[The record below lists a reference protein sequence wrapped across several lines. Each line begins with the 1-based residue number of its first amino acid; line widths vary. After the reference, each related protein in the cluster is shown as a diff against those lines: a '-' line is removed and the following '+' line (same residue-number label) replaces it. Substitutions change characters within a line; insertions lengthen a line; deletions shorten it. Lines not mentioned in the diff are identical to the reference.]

1 MSWNQKKL
9 CVGVW
14 EFHEALCI
22 PDALSKY
29 SLSLWCFLPLICTF
43 QEDLVPSL
51 LLGKSSPW
59 VLLPCICSPSEPFL
73 RFALDSDSAT
83 SKPCCVR
90 DGCGCQGGSS
100 AGSRAVYPPV
110 PHGHMELGRC
120 LGGPGSTGRG
130 EVNSRL

>member
-73 RFALDSDSAT
+73 RFALDSESAT

-90 DGCGCQGGSS
+90 DGCGCVRVEALQGAGLCIPLCPMATWSWGGAWGALAAQGGE
-100 AGSRAVYPPV
+100 R
-110 PHGHMELGRC
+110 
-120 LGGPGSTGRG
+120 
-130 EVNSRL
+130 